1 MSTASLS
8 PPPSLTMESSAVS
21 TVGPDTPLPEIPSQ
35 LEGKSAYPDPPP
47 PLTVDSD
54 GPKRYA
60 RLQYLLKQ
68 STAYSGIM
76 RDIMQKQSADRAK
89 KELPATAGEGKE
101 GKRGKRGKRG
111 RPAKDGSKKRGREEY
126 EFEIDE
132 KTLDAAVQSREET
145 DEAPWIE
152 QPKLITGATLRPY
165 QRAGLNWLV
174 TLHSNGLNGI
184 LADEM
189 GLGKTLQVIALLAH
203 LREHGV
209 WGPFLIVCPLSV
221 MYNWVDEFKKF
232 APTIPAIMYHGTP
245 EERRELQRTTLVLPH
260 KDHDGPAPKKHRL
273 LKPAGRKSAPGT
285 RSGTPAITTEETF
298 PIVVTTYEMVIR
310 DKAFLGSFH
319 WRHLIVDEGHRLKN
333 MESRLIK
340 EIRQYKSDNR
350 LILTGTPL
358 QNNLAEL
365 WSLLNFILPTIF
377 DDLVA
382 FQQWFD
388 FDEITSAPSE
398 SESAAQLTSEQ
409 TAQIVNSLHDILKPF
424 LLRRL
429 KTDVEINLPPKKEYV
444 LYAPLTQ
451 LQSELYKVIASG
463 DVRDWLIE
471 KKLEAGRKSGK
482 LSAVEEDED
491 EDGSDGKR
499 YRRKLRKGK
508 RISYA
513 HALED
518 NDDKYLQEWEKKGGR
533 KSGETEDMTPEEA
546 GAEYMLSKA
555 RKSVANMN
563 LQNRVMQLRKVCS
576 HPFLFEWPVDPN
588 TGQEIVNEELVGA
601 SGKMLLLDRLLDALF
616 KKKHKVLLFSQFTTM
631 LDIVQDWATEFKGWE
646 ICRIDGSTPPLERRS
661 EMDRFNKG
669 GDAPDAP
676 HLFLL
681 STRAGGLGINLV
693 AADTVIFYDQDWNP
707 QMDLQAQ
714 DRAHRIGQTKPVL
727 IFRLVS
733 AHTIETNILQRAAQK
748 RKLEAL
754 VIAKGKF
761 RRPDGTIEMKRESL
775 AEMAASLLALEGEK
789 INIVAQGDEIIS
801 DKDLDVLLDR
811 SAEVFSGRAT
821 GWTAGASE
829 VKRTASAATKKGPE
843 KARLKAKGVAFE
855 VIETKAD
862 EASERLAKVMGEHEE
877 Q

>member
-1 MSTASLS
+1 
-8 PPPSLTMESSAVS
+8 MESSAMS
-21 TVGPDTPLPEIPSQ
+21 TSGPATPLEASQPDTVK
-35 LEGKSAYPDPPP
+35 KSDEPPP
-47 PLTVDSD
+47 PLTADAD
-54 GPKRYA
+54 NTKRFA
-60 RLQYLLKQ
+60 RLQYLLRQ

-76 RDIMQKQSADRAK
+76 RDIMQKQADDRSKRERA
-89 KELPATAGEGKE
+89 AVEGKGRKGKKE
-101 GKRGKRGKRG
+101 GK
-111 RPAKDGSKKRGREEY
+111 KDGKKRGREEY
-126 EFEIDE
+126 ELGEVLDE
-132 KTLDAAVQSREET
+132 EAIDAASQSKEEKD
-145 DEAPWIE
+145 DEPWID
-152 QPKLITGATLRPY
+152 QPKLVTGATLRPY
-165 QRAGLNWLV
+165 QRIGLNWLV

-221 MYNWVDEFKKF
+221 VHNWVSEFEKF
-232 APTIPAIMYHGTP
+232 TPSIPVVMYHGTP
-245 EERRELQRTTLVLPH
+245 DERRELQRTVLVPPY
-260 KDHDGPAPKKHRL
+260 KDRGPAPKKLKLH
-273 LKPAGRKSAPGT
+273 KPAGRKSMPGT
-285 RSGTPAITTEETF
+285 RSGTPAASTEETF

-310 DKAFLGSFH
+310 DKAFLGAFK
-319 WRHLIVDEGHRLKN
+319 WKHLIVDEGHRLKN
-333 MESRLIK
+333 MESRIIK
-340 EIRQYKSDNR
+340 EIKLYKSDNR

-365 WSLLNFILPTIF
+365 WSLLNFILPDVF
-377 DDLVA
+377 DDLDA

-388 FDEITSAPSE
+388 FDEITSAPSD
-398 SESAAQLTSEQ
+398 SAATLSSEQ

-429 KTDVEINLPPKKEYV
+429 KTDVEIDLPPKKEYV

-451 LQSELYKVIASG
+451 LQSELYKAIAG
-463 DVRDWLIE
+463 GGIREWLIE
-471 KKLEAGRKSGK
+471 KKMGGTKKKELPK
-482 LSAVEEDED
+482 VEEDDED
-491 EDGSDGKR
+491 EEQSGR
-499 YRRKLRKGK
+499 YRRKLRKG
-508 RISYA
+508 RTVNYA
-513 HALED
+513 HALEE
-518 NDDKYLQEWEKKGGR
+518 NDDTYMQRWEETAGR
-533 KSGETEDMTPEEA
+533 EPEAKEEEKTA
-546 GAEYMLSKA
+546 EEVGADWMMAKA

-576 HPFLFEWPVDPN
+576 HPFLFEWPIDPA
-588 TGQEIVNEELVGA
+588 TGQQVVNDELVGA
-601 SGKMLLLDRLLDALF
+601 SGKMLLLDRLLEALF
-616 KKKHKVLLFSQFTTM
+616 KEQHKVLLFSQFTTM

-646 ICRIDGSTPPLERRS
+646 ICRIDGSTAPLDRRS

-676 HLFLL
+676 RLFLL

-693 AADTVIFYDQDWNP
+693 SADTVIFYDQDWNP

-727 IFRLVS
+727 IFRLVA

-761 RRPDGTIEMKRESL
+761 RRPDGTMETKRSSL

-789 INIVAQGDEIIS
+789 INIVAHGDEIIS
-801 DKDLDVLLDR
+801 DKDLEVLLDR
-811 SAEVFSGRAT
+811 SPEVFSGRAT

-829 VKRTASAATKKGPE
+829 VKRVTTPGKQKGAE
-843 KARLKAKGVAFE
+843 QKRLKTKGVAFE
-855 VIETKAD
+855 VIETQVD
-862 EASERLAKVMGEHEE
+862 EASERLAKVMGESEE
-877 Q
+877 